1 MIRTVVLRLH
11 LAVAVVAAAP
21 IVVMAATGVVLAF
34 ENVVVK
40 LAQPRLAAPP
50 SQAAERMPAFEL
62 IEAARRSGSS
72 DRPFEP
78 VSIQYEADR
87 RAPVGIGSARG
98 EHLFLDPY
106 AGTALGQGSP
116 AVEGFFE
123 SVRGWHRWLAAPD
136 GLVRR
141 GRAVTGAANVAFV
154 FLLVTG
160 PLLWLP
166 RPFNRR
172 TFAASV
178 LPLRGAWG
186 QARAYNWHKITG
198 FWLVGPLL
206 VIAASAIVLS
216 YPSIGDRASPVVGA
230 ALPLGSLA
238 PAASAADADGATRF
252 SDDPSGL
259 DAALAAVER
268 AAPEWRSIVVHVPRD
283 ESPEVAVE
291 VRTGSAGQPQRAAA
305 VTVDA
310 RNRAVVRWEAFGDV
324 GPGRRGQEF
333 LRHAHT
339 GEYWGVAGQALAA
352 AASLAVL
359 CLAWTGLAMAW
370 RRVVRRPKRPAAE
383 APPLEP

>member
-21 IVVMAATGVVLAF
+21 ILVMAATGVVLAF
-34 ENVVVK
+34 ENAVVK
-40 LAQPRLAAPP
+40 LAQHRLAAPP
-50 SQAAERMPAFEL
+50 SQAAERMPASEL

-72 DRPFEP
+72 GHPFEP
-78 VSIQYEADR
+78 ASILYEADR
-87 RAPVGIGSARG
+87 RAPVRVGSARG

-106 AGTALGQGSP
+106 AGTALGQGSS

-186 QARAYNWHKITG
+186 QARAYNWHKVTG
-198 FWLVGPLL
+198 FWLAGPLL
-206 VIAASAIVLS
+206 VIAASAVVLS
-216 YPSIGDRASPVVGA
+216 YPRVGDRASPVVGA

-238 PAASAADADGATRF
+238 PAPSATDDGAT
-252 SDDPSGL
+252 SSGDDPGGL
-259 DAALAAVER
+259 DAARAAVER

-291 VRTGSAGQPQRAAA
+291 VWTGSAGQPQRAAA

-310 RNRAVVRWEAFGDV
+310 RTGAVVRWEAFGDV

-339 GEYWGVAGQALAA
+339 GEYWGAAGQALAA

-359 CLAWTGLAMAW
+359 CLAWTGLAMAR
-370 RRVVRRPKRPAAE
+370 RRVVRRRKRRAAE
-383 APPLEP
+383 APRPEP